1 MAELNARRVAFGPA
15 VGDGVLQKI
24 LDLQAQNLRSS
35 LSAEHQAAQGF
46 LTFRY
51 DLELLREMNDALPHV
66 VASRG
71 DELAGYALSTTV
83 EISRKNPLLRPL
95 IQRLDVLMLDG
106 RLFSEKRYYV
116 MGQVCV
122 AEEFRGQGVFDG
134 LYQTHRALHAGRFD
148 CLVTEISF
156 QNTRSLAAHRRMGFQ
171 IIGDVRDATDHWAL
185 VAWNWTA

>member
-1 MAELNARRVAFGPA
+1 MAELTFGPA

-24 LDLQAQNLRSS
+24 IDLQAQNLRPN

-46 LTFRY
+46 VTFRY
-51 DLELLREMNDALPHV
+51 DLALLREMNDALPHV
-66 VASRG
+66 VALRG

-95 IQRLDVLMLDG
+95 VERLDALVLDG
-106 RLFSEKRYYV
+106 RPFSEKRYYV

-122 AEEFRGQGVFDG
+122 AEGFRGQGVFDG
-134 LYQTHRALHAGRFD
+134 LYQTHRALNADRFD

-156 QNTRSLAAHRRMGFQ
+156 QNTRSLAAHRRVGFQ
-171 IIGDVRDATDHWAL
+171 TIGEVRDDTDHWAL
-185 VAWNWTA
+185 VAWDWTP